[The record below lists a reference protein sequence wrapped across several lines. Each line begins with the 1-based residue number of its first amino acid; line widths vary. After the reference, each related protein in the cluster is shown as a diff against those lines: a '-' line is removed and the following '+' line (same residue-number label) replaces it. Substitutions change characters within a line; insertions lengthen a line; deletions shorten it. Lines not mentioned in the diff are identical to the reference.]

1 MFIPYSIVNPLTT
14 VRISR
19 RLPRPGDILVRPGE
33 AVEPAR
39 VVAQTVEP
47 ADFRIVDVA
56 RELNVPVKK
65 VKTFLKVN
73 RGAVVAEG
81 DVLASRGG
89 LGGQVSRAPIS
100 GAIMGSGRG
109 RLLLEAEPHTIHVA
123 ALVPGLVVEASATE
137 GDAGCVVIEATG
149 AFMQMGWGNGKE
161 AFGVLRVVV
170 RAPRHPIRTKH
181 IDAAAQGA
189 ILVGG
194 SHFDEETLQQ
204 AIEMQVRGIIVGGV
218 PPSMIPLLEA
228 VEFPIVTTEGIS
240 AAPMSQAFFDL
251 LRSLDGREVSVC
263 GRMRHRWGTERPYAM
278 VPMPAR
284 GAAPVNPETPLIVG
298 SRVRVLRGPYTGV
311 SGVVSDIPKSL
322 VQLETGAR
330 LPGVQ
335 IDLGGKE
342 FALVPYVNLERLL

>member
-14 VRISR
+14 VRIRR
-19 RLPRPGDILVRPGE
+19 RLPRPGEVLVRLGE
-33 AVEPAR
+33 SVEPAR

-47 ADFRIVDVA
+47 ADFCIVDVA

-65 VKTFLKVN
+65 VKTYLQVN

-89 LGGQVSRAPIS
+89 LGGQVCRAPIN

-109 RLLLEAEPHTIHVA
+109 RLLLEAEPQTIHVA
-123 ALVPGLVVEASATE
+123 ALIPGLVVEVSATE
-137 GDAGCVVIEATG
+137 GVVIEASG
-149 AFMQMGWGNGKE
+149 AYMQMGWGNGKE
-161 AFGVLRVVV
+161 AFGALRVVV

-194 SHFDEETLQQ
+194 SHFDEETLEQ

-218 PPSMIPLLEA
+218 PPSMVPLLEN
-228 VEFPIVTTEGIS
+228 VEFPIITTEGIS
-240 AAPMSQAFFDL
+240 TAPMSQAFFDM

-263 GRMRHRWGTERPYAM
+263 GRMRHRWGTERPYVM

-284 GAAPVNPETPLIVG
+284 GATPVNPEAPLAVG

-322 VQLETGAR
+322 IQLETGAR

-335 IDLGGKE
+335 VDLGGKE
-342 FALVPYVNLERLL
+342 FALIPFVNLERLL

>member
-14 VRISR
+14 VRIPR
-19 RLPRPGDILVRPGE
+19 RLPRPGEVLVRLGE

-47 ADFRIVDVA
+47 ADFCIVDVA
-56 RELNVPVKK
+56 RELKVPVKK
-65 VKTFLKVN
+65 VKGYLKVN
-73 RGAVVAEG
+73 RGAAVAEG

-89 LGGQVSRAPIS
+89 LGGQVCRAPID

-109 RLLLEAEPHTIHVA
+109 RLLLEAEPQTIHVA
-123 ALVPGLVVEASATE
+123 AVVPGQVVEVSATE
-137 GDAGCVVIEATG
+137 GVVIEATG

-194 SHFDEETLQQ
+194 SHFDEETLEQ

-218 PPSMIPLLEA
+218 PPSMVPLLET

-240 AAPMSQAFFDL
+240 TAPMSQAFFDL

-263 GRMRHRWGTERPYAM
+263 GRMRYRWGTERSYVM

-284 GAAPVNPETPLIVG
+284 GATTINPETPLTVG

-311 SGVVSDIPKSL
+311 SGVVSDIPTSL
-322 VQLETGAR
+322 IQLETGAR

-342 FALVPYVNLERLL
+342 FALVPFVNLERLL

>member
-14 VRISR
+14 VRIPR
-19 RLPRPGDILVRPGE
+19 RLPRPGEVLVRLGE

-47 ADFRIVDVA
+47 ADFCIVDVA
-56 RELNVPVKK
+56 RELKVPVKK
-65 VKTFLKVN
+65 VKGYLKVN
-73 RGAVVAEG
+73 RGAAVAEG

-89 LGGQVSRAPIS
+89 LGGQVCRAPID

-109 RLLLEAEPHTIHVA
+109 RLLLEAEPQTIHVA
-123 ALVPGLVVEASATE
+123 AVVPGQVVEVSATE
-137 GDAGCVVIEATG
+137 GVVIEATG

-194 SHFDEETLQQ
+194 SHFDEETLEQ

-218 PPSMIPLLEA
+218 PPSMVPLLET

-240 AAPMSQAFFDL
+240 TAPMSQAFFDL

-263 GRMRHRWGTERPYAM
+263 GRMRYRWGTERPYVM

-284 GAAPVNPETPLIVG
+284 GATPINPETPLTVG

-311 SGVVSDIPKSL
+311 SGVVSDIPTSL
-322 VQLETGAR
+322 IQLETGAR

-342 FALVPYVNLERLL
+342 FALVPFVNLERLL

>member
-14 VRISR
+14 VRIPR
-19 RLPRPGDILVRPGE
+19 RLPRPGEVLVRPGE
-33 AVEPAR
+33 SVEQAR

-47 ADFRIVDVA
+47 ADFCIIDVA

-65 VKTFLKVN
+65 VKDYLKVT
-73 RGAVVAEG
+73 RGAAVGEG

-89 LGGQVSRAPIS
+89 LGGQVCRAPIT

-109 RLLLEAEPHTIHVA
+109 RLLLEAEPQTIHVA
-123 ALVPGLVVEASATE
+123 ALVPGLVVEASPTE
-137 GDAGCVVIEATG
+137 GVVIEATG

-170 RAPRHPIRTKH
+170 RAPRHPIRTKN

-204 AIEMQVRGIIVGGV
+204 AVEMQVRGMIVGGI
-218 PPSMIPLLEA
+218 PPSMIPRLEA
-228 VEFPIVTTEGIS
+228 VDFPVVTTEGIS
-240 AAPMSQAFFDL
+240 TAPMSQAFFDL
-251 LRSLDGREVSVC
+251 LRSLDGREASVC
-263 GRMRHRWGTERPYAM
+263 GRMRYRWGTERPYVM

-284 GAAPVNPETPLIVG
+284 GAMSVNPETPVAVG
-298 SRVRVLRGPYTGV
+298 SRVRVLRGPYTGA

-322 VQLETGAR
+322 IQLETGAR

-335 IDLGGKE
+335 VDLGSKE
-342 FALVPYVNLERLL
+342 FALVPFVNLERLL

>member
-14 VRISR
+14 VRLPR
-19 RLPRPGDILVRPGE
+19 RLPRPGEVLVRLGE
-33 AVEPAR
+33 AVDPAR

-47 ADFRIVDVA
+47 ADFCIVDVA
-56 RELNVPVKK
+56 RELKVPVKK
-65 VKTFLKVN
+65 VKAYLKVN
-73 RGAVVAEG
+73 RGATVAEG

-89 LGGQVSRAPIS
+89 LGGQVCRAPID

-109 RLLLEAEPHTIHVA
+109 RLLLEAEPQTVHVA
-123 ALVPGLVVEASATE
+123 ALVPGLVVEASPT
-137 GDAGCVVIEATG
+137 GGVVIEASG

-194 SHFDEETLQQ
+194 SHFDEETLEQ
-204 AIEMQVRGIIVGGV
+204 ATEMQVRGIIVGGV
-218 PPSMIPLLEA
+218 PPSMAPLLET
-228 VEFPIVTTEGIS
+228 VEFPIVSTEGIS
-240 AAPMSQAFFDL
+240 TAPMSQAFFDL
-251 LRSLDGREVSVC
+251 LRSLDGREVSVS
-263 GRMRHRWGTERPYAM
+263 GRMRYRWGTERPYVM

-284 GAAPVNPETPLIVG
+284 GATPINPETPLTVG

-311 SGVVSDIPKSL
+311 SGVVSDIPTSL
-322 VQLETGAR
+322 IQLETGAR

-335 IDLGGKE
+335 VDLGGKE
-342 FALVPYVNLERLL
+342 FALVPFVNLERLL

>member
-14 VRISR
+14 VRIPR
-19 RLPRPGDILVRPGE
+19 RLPRPGEVLVRLGE

-47 ADFRIVDVA
+47 ANFCIVDVA
-56 RELNVPVKK
+56 RELKVPVKK
-65 VKTFLKVN
+65 VKAYLKVN
-73 RGAVVAEG
+73 RGAAVAEG

-89 LGGQVSRAPIS
+89 LGGQVCRAPIS

-109 RLLLEAEPHTIHVA
+109 RLLLEAEPQTVHVA
-123 ALVPGLVVEASATE
+123 AVVPGLVVEASATE
-137 GDAGCVVIEATG
+137 GVVIEATG

-194 SHFDEETLQQ
+194 SHFDEETLEQ
-204 AIEMQVRGIIVGGV
+204 AIEMQVRGMIVGGI
-218 PPSMIPLLEA
+218 PPSMVPLLETI
-228 VEFPIVTTEGIS
+228 EFPIVTTEGIS
-240 AAPMSQAFFDL
+240 TAPMSQAFFDL

-263 GRMRHRWGTERPYAM
+263 GRMRYRWGTERPYVM

-284 GAAPVNPETPLIVG
+284 GATPVNPETPLIVG

-311 SGVVSDIPKSL
+311 SGTVSDIPKSL

-342 FALVPYVNLERLL
+342 FALVPFVNLERLL

>member
-14 VRISR
+14 VRIPR
-19 RLPRPGDILVRPGE
+19 RLPRPGELLIRLGE

-39 VVAQTVEP
+39 VVAQTVKP
-47 ADFRIVDVA
+47 ADFCIIDVA

-65 VKTFLKVN
+65 VKEYLKVT
-73 RGAVVAEG
+73 RGAAVGEG

-89 LGGQVSRAPIS
+89 LGGQVCRAPINGS
-100 GAIMGSGRG
+100 IMGSGRG
-109 RLLLEAEPHTIHVA
+109 RLLLEADPQTVHVA

-137 GDAGCVVIEATG
+137 GVVIEATG

-194 SHFDEETLQQ
+194 SHFDEETLEQ
-204 AIEMQVRGIIVGGV
+204 AIEMQVRGMIVGGI
-218 PPSMIPLLEA
+218 PPSMIPRLEA

-240 AAPMSQAFFDL
+240 TAPMSQAFFDL
-251 LRSLDGREVSVC
+251 LRSLDGREVSVS
-263 GRMRHRWGTERPYAM
+263 GRMRHRWETERPYVM

-284 GAAPVNPETPLIVG
+284 GATPVNPEAPLVVG
-298 SRVRVLRGPYTGV
+298 SRVRVLRGPYTGT
-311 SGVVSDIPKSL
+311 SGVVSSIPKSL
-322 VQLETGAR
+322 IQLETGAR

-335 IDLGGKE
+335 VDLGGKE
-342 FALVPYVNLERLL
+342 FALVPFMNLERLL

>member
-14 VRISR
+14 VRIPR
-19 RLPRPGDILVRPGE
+19 RLPRPGELLVRPGE
-33 AVEPAR
+33 AVDPSR
-39 VVAQTVEP
+39 VVAQTVKP
-47 ADFRIVDVA
+47 VDFAIVDVA
-56 RELNVPVKK
+56 RELKVPVKK
-65 VKTFLKVN
+65 VKTYLKVD
-73 RGAVVAEG
+73 RGAAVAEG

-89 LGGQVSRAPIS
+89 LGGQVCRAPID
-100 GAIMGSGRG
+100 GTIMGSGRG
-109 RLLLEAEPHTIHVA
+109 RLLLEAEPQTIHVP

-137 GDAGCVVIEATG
+137 GVVIEATG
-149 AFMQMGWGNGKE
+149 AFMQMGWGNGRE
-161 AFGVLRVVV
+161 AFGVLRMVV
-170 RAPRHPIRTKH
+170 RAPRHPIRIKH

-194 SHFDEETLQQ
+194 SHFDEETLEQ

-218 PPSMIPLLEA
+218 PPSMVPLLET

-240 AAPMSQAFFDL
+240 TAPMSQIFFDL

-263 GRMRHRWGTERPYAM
+263 GRMRHRWGERPYVM

-284 GAAPVNPETPLIVG
+284 GATPVNPETPLTVG

-322 VQLETGAR
+322 IQLETGAR

-335 IDLGGKE
+335 VDLGGKE
-342 FALVPYVNLERLL
+342 FALVPFVNLERLL